1 MGRITPDSGR
11 VREGFGLLSA
21 YFDQQRELLNGEDS
35 PWTVLCPGGGDA
47 VTIGGRQVHVRRYLE
62 DFSLTAIR

>member
-21 YFDQQRELLNGEDS
+21 YFDRQRDNNGEDS
-35 PWTVLCPGGGDA
+35 PWTVLAPA
-47 VTIGGRQVHVRRYLE
+47 V
-62 DFSLTAIR
+62 AMP